1 MSLCGSEREERGKIR
16 KEFWEHRCNRKGEK
30 KNQEILQ
37 GDSTRVLV
45 VHTSVRS
52 PTTQLAHSICHV
64 YPQQRGPRRTN
75 RHGQASSVLKTHF
88 EFTQFELHTGKDGQ
102 PDSKYLSL
110 CPQIIIALVSQQ
122 INLSIQQMDTMTEN
136 HHCSK
141 YREQVIMGV
150 KSHVIH
156 L

>member
-1 MSLCGSEREERGKIR
+1 MAARERKGAKIR

-45 VHTSVRS
+45 AHTSVRS
-52 PTTQLAHSICHV
+52 PTTQLAHSVCHV

-75 RHGQASSVLKTHF
+75 RHGQASSVLKIHF